1 MDSWLILI
9 AALVGYL
16 LGSISFA
23 RLIFRWVA
31 PGQEITGMELD
42 IPGSDEKAHISA
54 VSGTAVSTKLG
65 AKWGGITA
73 ILDILKTLI
82 PTLVFRF
89 LFPGTPYFLIV
100 AAMGLVGHNWPLY
113 HRFKGGRGI
122 SPIYGG
128 FLAIAPLGT
137 LVTAIISMI
146 VGLFV
151 LKNVL
156 ISYMGGLWLMIPWL
170 WLTTRDPARLA
181 YVLFVNVVF
190 ALAMIPDIRGMRDR
204 RRRGVEGDFMAS
216 MDMIPMGRMM
226 KKMANRFGLMME
238 TEKAEETTEKVG
250 D

>member
-1 MDSWLILI
+1 MNMWLTLV
-9 AALVGYL
+9 AALIGYL

-23 RLIFRWVA
+23 RVIFRWLA

-42 IPGSDEKAHISA
+42 IPGSDEKVHVGA
-54 VSGTAVSTKLG
+54 VSGTAVSTRLG

-82 PTLVFRF
+82 PTVVFRV
-89 LFPGTPYFLIV
+89 LYPDMPYFVIV

-137 LVTAIISMI
+137 LITAIVSMF

-151 LKNVL
+151 LKSVL
-156 ISYMGGLWLMIPWL
+156 IAYMGGLWLMIPWL
-170 WLTTRDPARLA
+170 WFTTHDPAHLI

-190 ALAMIPDIRGMRDR
+190 ALAMIPDIQGILDR
-204 RRRGVEGDFMAS
+204 KRRGVEGDFLAS

-226 KKMANRFGLMME
+226 KKMANRFGMMMDTDNADAK
-238 TEKAEETTEKVG
+238 TEQNE
-250 D
+250 

>member
-1 MDSWLILI
+1 MNSWLILV

-23 RLIFRWVA
+23 RLVFHWVA

-42 IPGSDEKAHISA
+42 IPGADEKVHVRA

-65 AKWGGITA
+65 AKWGGTTA

-82 PTLVFRF
+82 PTVVFRV
-89 LFPGTPYFLIV
+89 LYPGMPYFVIV

-137 LVTAIISMI
+137 LITAIVSML

-151 LKNVL
+151 LKSVL
-156 ISYMGGLWLMIPWL
+156 IAYMGGMWLMIPWL
-170 WLTTRDPARLA
+170 WFTTYDPARLI
-181 YVLFVNVVF
+181 YVLFVNIVF
-190 ALAMIPDIRGMRDR
+190 ALAMIPDIQGMLDR
-204 RRRGVEGDFMAS
+204 KRRGVEGDFMAS

-226 KKMANRFGLMME
+226 KKMANRFGLMMD
-238 TEKAEETTEKVG
+238 TEKAEETTEGLG

>member
-1 MDSWLILI
+1 MNIWLIFV
-9 AALVGYL
+9 AALIGYL

-23 RLIFRWVA
+23 RVIFKWVA

-42 IPGSDEKAHISA
+42 IPGSEEKVHVSA

-82 PTLVFRF
+82 PTVVFRV
-89 LFPGTPYFLIV
+89 LYPGMPYFVIV

-137 LVTAIISMI
+137 LITAIVSML

-151 LKNVL
+151 LKSVL
-156 ISYMGGLWLMIPWL
+156 IAYMGGLWLMIPWL
-170 WLTTRDPARLA
+170 WFTTHDPARLV

-190 ALAMIPDIRGMRDR
+190 ALAMIPDIQGMRDR
-204 RRRGVEGDFMAS
+204 KRRGVGGDFVAGME
-216 MDMIPMGRMM
+216 MIPMGRMM
-226 KKMANRFGLMME
+226 RKMANRFGLMMDTDYAE
-238 TEKAEETTEKVG
+238 EKAEQNG
-250 D
+250 